1 MLLPQ
6 TKDREYRFK
15 LALRMGLP
23 IFALVTAL
31 LINTLISDDINI
43 TPEFY
48 TNAILVFGF
57 SIYFMLYI
65 IYTGFDTRITEI
77 VSKTFT
83 REYLYAYLK
92 KELKTKEEYT
102 LLLFSIDNLH
112 DINTTYGIKNGDKV
126 LLNVAEFLGEYL
138 TSKGIRLFAIGHI
151 KGGDFVIGL
160 DGRKV
165 EHSTLVDMMCLKMSE
180 FSVDDIEV
188 KISGAITD
196 TSYSN
201 ELEYMIE
208 NLFEIQELNKSQ
220 RLLYKTDEINPSEL
234 ESLVINAIKNRKFI
248 LLSQNIYEGQKLIAK
263 ECFVKLK
270 REDSKLIH
278 QKSFMKVISKL
289 GLNVEYDL
297 MILEQNLLRC
307 NPNEESIHAINTSP
321 SSLRN
326 PIFIEKA
333 KELLREN
340 STKNRIMFILSE
352 NEYYSYIEKYN
363 AILKSFKSL
372 GALIA
377 IDRLGSIHTSFLYL
391 RELDIDVVRFDSF
404 YAKHLQK
411 SEYESI
417 IDGFNLMAH
426 SLGVKTWMKLI
437 ESQELYEKA
446 QNMKIDYTQG
456 KYLAELEKTYES

>member
-6 TKDREYRFK
+6 TKEREYRFK

-23 IFALVTAL
+23 IFALVLAL
-31 LINTLISDDINI
+31 LLNTLIDDKEI
-43 TPEFY
+43 T
-48 TNAILVFGF
+48 AIFFAESLLILAF
-57 SIYFMLYI
+57 SIYFILYI
-65 IYTGFDTRITEI
+65 IYSGFDVRVTEI

-83 REYLYAYLK
+83 REYLYDYLK
-92 KELKTKEEYT
+92 KELKRKKEYS
-102 LLLFSIDNLH
+102 LILISIENLH
-112 DINTTYGIKNGDKV
+112 DINNMYGIKNGDKV
-126 LLNVAEFLGEYL
+126 LYEVAKFIGEYL
-138 TSKGIRLFAIGHI
+138 QEKDIQNFPMGHI

-160 DGRKV
+160 EGQKN
-165 EHSTLVDMMCLKMSE
+165 EHTILIDMMCLKMSE
-180 FSVDDIEV
+180 FKVNNIEV
-188 KISGAITD
+188 KIAGGITD
-196 TSYSN
+196 TSFSN
-201 ELEYMIE
+201 ELDYMIE
-208 NLFEIQELNKSQ
+208 NLFEIQELNKNQ
-220 RLLYKTDEINPSEL
+220 RLLYKNEDMNPNEL
-234 ESLVINAIKNRKFI
+234 ESLVIDAIKNRKFI
-248 LLSQNIYEGQKLIAK
+248 LLSQDIYEEKKVVAK

-297 MILEQNLLRC
+297 MILEQNILHC
-307 NPNEESIHAINTSP
+307 NPSEEMVHAINISP

-326 PIFIEKA
+326 PLFITKA
-333 KELLREN
+333 KELLRDN

-352 NEYYSYIEKYN
+352 NEYFSYIEKYN
-363 AILKSFKSL
+363 SILKSFKSL
-372 GALIA
+372 GVLIA

-437 ESQELYEKA
+437 ENQEMNEKV
-446 QNMKIDYTQG
+446 QKIKIDYTQG
-456 KYLAELEKTYES
+456 KYFSDLEKTYDS

>member
-6 TKDREYRFK
+6 TKEREYRFK

-23 IFALVTAL
+23 IFALVLAL
-31 LINTLISDDINI
+31 LLNTLIDDKEI
-43 TPEFY
+43 T
-48 TNAILVFGF
+48 AIFFAESLLILAF
-57 SIYFMLYI
+57 SIYFILYI
-65 IYTGFDTRITEI
+65 IYSGFDVRVTEI

-83 REYLYAYLK
+83 REYLYDYLK
-92 KELKTKEEYT
+92 KELKRKKEYS
-102 LLLFSIDNLH
+102 LILISIENLH
-112 DINTTYGIKNGDKV
+112 DINNMYGIKNGDKV
-126 LLNVAEFLGEYL
+126 LYEVAKFIGEYL
-138 TSKGIRLFAIGHI
+138 QEKDIQNFPMGHI

-160 DGRKV
+160 EGQKN
-165 EHSTLVDMMCLKMSE
+165 EHTILIDMMCLKMSE
-180 FSVDDIEV
+180 FKVNNIEV
-188 KISGAITD
+188 KIAGGITD
-196 TSYSN
+196 TSFSN
-201 ELEYMIE
+201 ELDYMIE
-208 NLFEIQELNKSQ
+208 NLFEIQELNKNQ
-220 RLLYKTDEINPSEL
+220 RLLYKNEDMNPNEL
-234 ESLVINAIKNRKFI
+234 ESLVIDAIKNRKFI
-248 LLSQNIYEGQKLIAK
+248 LLSQDIYEEKKVVVK

-297 MILEQNLLRC
+297 MILEQNILHC
-307 NPNEESIHAINTSP
+307 NPSEEMVHAINISP

-326 PIFIEKA
+326 PLFITKA
-333 KELLREN
+333 KELLRDN

-352 NEYYSYIEKYN
+352 NEYFSYIEKYN
-363 AILKSFKSL
+363 SILKSFKSL
-372 GALIA
+372 GVLIA

-437 ESQELYEKA
+437 ENQEMNEKV
-446 QNMKIDYTQG
+446 QKIKIDYTQG
-456 KYLAELEKTYES
+456 KYFSDLEKTYDS